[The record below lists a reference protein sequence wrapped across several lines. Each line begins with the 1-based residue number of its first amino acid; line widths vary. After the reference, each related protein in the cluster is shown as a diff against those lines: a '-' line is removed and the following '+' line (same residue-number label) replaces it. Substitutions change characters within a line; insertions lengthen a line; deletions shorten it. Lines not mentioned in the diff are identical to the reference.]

1 MHPLISAMLAVNV
14 AVMQVVNVVG
24 VQHRF
29 VSTPWTVGVTVM
41 LGLCVLHSRHGAS
54 LSSDPSHAYMR
65 RCECQDAIRQLQ
77 MPRSGYRS

>member
-29 VSTPWTVGVTVM
+29 VSTPWTVGVTVV

-54 LSSDPSHAYMR
+54 LSSTHPMLICAGVNVKMR
-65 RCECQDAIRQLQ
+65 FDIISL
-77 MPRSGYRS
+77 M